1 MVYFRN
7 SMILGIFL
15 RNSTSRGSFH
25 SREALSKSL
34 IATIFALLVCGCSG
48 RLSTNPQSPLV
59 VAVTITPT
67 TASLAIGATQQFTD
81 TVTGSS
87 NTGVTWSVNCLNG
100 GNSTC
105 GTISNSGLYTAPNT
119 LSSPGPVTVTAISQ
133 ADSTKQ
139 ASATVTLRLQVLSV
153 AASPA
158 QNMSALAALD
168 LVRGAGARGQS
179 IEMHWPDVEPSP
191 LVYDF
196 TTVINQ
202 INAIRSQGPFRIH
215 VTLGIINTAMRQ
227 VPADLASAPFDS
239 PQMTTRF
246 KSMLTAFLN
255 QVSTEI
261 DSISIGNEVDV
272 YLNAHPTEWVPYANF
287 YGQAV
292 TLVRTYISIRVG
304 VTSTYGGAIDAQT
317 GPFIANLNTLSDL
330 VMMNYYPLNINFT
343 PHDPS
348 VVAGDFVKILAAS
361 PGKPIFLQE
370 VGYPASTALGSS
382 EQLQAQF
389 VTNVFSEWMKAGD
402 KIQFLNFFLLHD
414 DTPQGCQQ
422 IANQIGVTDPNF
434 VPFFCSLGLRNSD
447 GTDKLGWTTL
457 KMEAQAAG
465 FTAQP

>member
-1 MVYFRN
+1 MVYFKN

-48 RLSTNPQSPLV
+48 RLSTNPQPPLV
-59 VAVTITPT
+59 VAVTLTPT

-119 LSSPGPVTVTAISQ
+119 LSSPGPVTVTVISQ
-133 ADSTKQ
+133 ADSTKL

-179 IEMHWPDVEPSP
+179 IEMHWPVVEPSP

-202 INAIRSQGPFRIH
+202 INAIRSQGPFR
-215 VTLGIINTAMRQ
+215 
-227 VPADLASAPFDS
+227 
-239 PQMTTRF
+239 
-246 KSMLTAFLN
+246 
-255 QVSTEI
+255 
-261 DSISIGNEVDV
+261 
-272 YLNAHPTEWVPYANF
+272 
-287 YGQAV
+287 
-292 TLVRTYISIRVG
+292 
-304 VTSTYGGAIDAQT
+304 
-317 GPFIANLNTLSDL
+317 
-330 VMMNYYPLNINFT
+330 
-343 PHDPS
+343 
-348 VVAGDFVKILAAS
+348 
-361 PGKPIFLQE
+361 
-370 VGYPASTALGSS
+370 
-382 EQLQAQF
+382 
-389 VTNVFSEWMKAGD
+389 TN
-402 KIQFLNFFLLHD
+402 
-414 DTPQGCQQ
+414 
-422 IANQIGVTDPNF
+422 
-434 VPFFCSLGLRNSD
+434 
-447 GTDKLGWTTL
+447 
-457 KMEAQAAG
+457 
-465 FTAQP
+465 

>member
-1 MVYFRN
+1 MVYFDNLR
-7 SMILGIFL
+7 IFL

-25 SREALSKSL
+25 SREALSQSR
-34 IATIFALLVCGCSG
+34 IATIFALLVCSCSG

-59 VAVTITPT
+59 VAVTLTPT

-105 GTISNSGLYTAPNT
+105 GTISNSGLYRAPNT

-133 ADSTKQ
+133 ADRTKQ
-139 ASATVTLRLQVLSV
+139 PSA
-153 AASPA
+153 
-158 QNMSALAALD
+158 
-168 LVRGAGARGQS
+168 
-179 IEMHWPDVEPSP
+179 

-292 TLVRTYISIRVG
+292 TLVRTYSSIRVG

-343 PHDPS
+343 PRDPS
-348 VVAGDFVKILAAS
+348 VVAGDFVKILAAA

-389 VTNVFSEWMKAGD
+389 VTTVFSEWMKAGD

-414 DTPQGCQQ
+414 DTRRA
-422 IANQIGVTDPNF
+422 ANRSRTKSV
-434 VPFFCSLGLRNSD
+434 
-447 GTDKLGWTTL
+447 
-457 KMEAQAAG
+457 
-465 FTAQP
+465 